1 MARCRVS
8 AVPILWLHDTTAG
21 DGKSGIGWE
30 LLTGTSRDGVKTAYV
45 DLEYV
50 GAFAP
55 TPVDDPGNHRLKIGL
70 LAAMWPAYQSAG
82 VRCLVAFT
90 STGVADVADILRE
103 SIPDSVVTTCRADN
117 AETAKTQPDAVADVS
132 VDTTGLEFDEVA
144 ETVRAAARNWPLGD
158 LERSA

>member
-1 MARCRVS
+1 VS
-8 AVPILWLHDTTAG
+8 AVPILWLHDATAG

-30 LLTGTSRDGVKTAYV
+30 LLAGTSRDGIKTAYV

-55 TPVDDPGNHRLKIGL
+55 TPVDDPGNHRLKIWL
-70 LAAMWPAYQSAG
+70 LAAMWPAYQSEG

-103 SIPDSVVTTCRADN
+103 TIPDSVVTTCRADH
-117 AETAKTQPDAVADVS
+117 AETPRTQPEAVADVS
-132 VDTTGLEFDEVA
+132 VDTTGLDFDEAA
-144 ETVRAAARNWPLGD
+144 EQIRAAARNWPFGD

>member
-1 MARCRVS
+1 MS
-8 AVPILWLHDTTAG
+8 AVPILWLYDATAG

-30 LLTGTSRDGVKTAYV
+30 LLAGTSRDGIKTAYV

-50 GAFAP
+50 GAFAS

-70 LAAMWPAYQSAG
+70 HAAMWPAYQSEG

-90 STGVADVADILRE
+90 STGVADVSDILRE
-103 SIPDSVVTTCRADN
+103 SIPDSVVTTCRADD
-117 AETAKTQPDAVADVS
+117 AETAKSQPDAAADVS
-132 VDTTGLEFDEVA
+132 VDITGLDVDEVA
-144 ETVRAAARNWPLGD
+144 ETVRAAARNWPFGD

>member
-1 MARCRVS
+1 M
-8 AVPILWLHDTTAG
+8 
-21 DGKSGIGWE
+21 E
-30 LLTGTSRDGVKTAYV
+30 LFAGTSRDGIKTAYV

-55 TPVDDPGNHRLKIGL
+55 TPMDDPGNHRLKIRL
-70 LAAMWPAYQSAG
+70 LTAMWPAYESDG

-90 STGVADVADILRE
+90 STGVADVVDTLRE
-103 SIPDSVVTTCRADN
+103 SIPDSVVTTCRADD
-117 AETAKTQPDAVADVS
+117 AESARTPPDAVADVS
-132 VDTTGLEFDEVA
+132 VDTTGLTVDQVA

>member
-1 MARCRVS
+1 VS
-8 AVPILWLHDTTAG
+8 AVPILWLHDATAG

-30 LLTGTSRDGVKTAYV
+30 LLAGTSRDGVKTAYV

-55 TPVDDPGNHRLKIGL
+55 TPADDPGNHRLKIGL
-70 LAAMWPAYQSAG
+70 LAAMWPAYQSEG

-103 SIPDSVVTTCRADN
+103 SIPDAVVTTCRADD
-117 AETAKTQPDAVADVS
+117 AETAKTQPDAVPDVS
-132 VDTTGLEFDEVA
+132 VDTTGLGVDEVA
-144 ETVRAAARNWPLGD
+144 EAVRAAAGNWPFGD
-158 LERSA
+158 LERSV

>member
-1 MARCRVS
+1 VS
-8 AVPILWLHDTTAG
+8 AVPILWLHDATAG

-30 LLTGTSRDGVKTAYV
+30 LFAGTSRDGIKTAYV

-55 TPVDDPGNHRLKIGL
+55 IPVDDPGNHRLKMGL
-70 LAAMWPAYQSAG
+70 LAATWPAYQSEG
-82 VRCLVAFT
+82 VRCVVAFT

-103 SIPDSVVTTCRADN
+103 SIPDSVVTTCRADD

-132 VDTTGLEFDEVA
+132 VDATGLDFDEAA
-144 ETVRAAARNWPLGD
+144 EIVRATARNWPFGD
-158 LERSA
+158 LEGSA

>member
-1 MARCRVS
+1 VS
-8 AVPILWLHDTTAG
+8 AVPILWLHDATAG

-30 LLTGTSRDGVKTAYV
+30 LLAGTSRDGVKTAYV

-70 LAAMWPAYQSAG
+70 LAAMWPAYRSDD

-90 STGVADVADILRE
+90 STGVADVADILHE
-103 SIPDSVVTTCRADN
+103 SIPDSVVTTCRADD
-117 AETAKTQPDAVADVS
+117 AETAKTPPDAVADVS
-132 VDTTGLEFDEVA
+132 VDVTGLDFDEVA
-144 ETVRAAARNWPLGD
+144 ERVRAAARNWPFGD
-158 LERSA
+158 LERSI

>member
-1 MARCRVS
+1 MS
-8 AVPILWLHDTTAG
+8 AVPILWLHDVTAG
-21 DGKSGIGWE
+21 EGKSGIGWE
-30 LLTGTSRDGVKTAYV
+30 LFTGTSRDGIKTAYV

-70 LAAMWPAYQSAG
+70 LAGMWPAYQFEG

-103 SIPDSVVTTCRADN
+103 SIPDSVVTTCRADD
-117 AETAKTQPDAVADVS
+117 AETAKTQPDALADVS
-132 VDTTGLEFDEVA
+132 VDTTGLDFDEVA
-144 ETVRAAARNWPLGD
+144 RTVRAAARNWPFGD
-158 LERSA
+158 LERSRSTKM

>member
-1 MARCRVS
+1 VS
-8 AVPILWLHDTTAG
+8 AVPILWLHDATAG

-30 LLTGTSRDGVKTAYV
+30 LLALTSRDGVKTAYV

-70 LAAMWPAYQSAG
+70 LAAMWPAYQSEG

-90 STGVADVADILRE
+90 STGVADVAHILRE
-103 SIPDSVVTTCRADN
+103 SIPESVVTTCRVDD
-117 AETAKTQPDAVADVS
+117 AETAKAQPDAVADVS
-132 VDTTGLEFDEVA
+132 VDRAGLDVAGVA
-144 ETVRAAARNWPLGD
+144 EQVRAAARNWPFGD
-158 LERSA
+158 LARSV

>member
-1 MARCRVS
+1 MS
-8 AVPILWLHDTTAG
+8 AVPILWLHDATAG

-30 LLTGTSRDGVKTAYV
+30 LLAGTSGDGIKTAYV

-50 GAFAP
+50 GVFAP
-55 TPVDDPGNHRLKIGL
+55 TPVNDPGNHRLKIGL
-70 LAAMWPAYQSAG
+70 LAAMWPAYQSEG

-103 SIPDSVVTTCRADN
+103 SIPDSVVTTCRADD
-117 AETAKTQPDAVADVS
+117 AETAKTEPDAMADVS
-132 VDTTGLEFDEVA
+132 VDITGLDLVEVA
-144 ETVRAAARNWPLGD
+144 ETIRAAARNWPFGD

>member
-1 MARCRVS
+1 MS
-8 AVPILWLHDTTAG
+8 AVPILRLHDVTAG

-30 LLTGTSRDGVKTAYV
+30 LLIGKFRDGIKTAYV

-70 LAAMWPAYQSAG
+70 LAAMWPAYQSEG

-90 STGVADVADILRE
+90 STGVADVSDILRE
-103 SIPDSVVTTCRADN
+103 SIPDSVVTTCRADD
-117 AETAKTQPDAVADVS
+117 AETAKSQPDAVADVS
-132 VDTTGLEFDEVA
+132 VDTTGLDFDEVA
-144 ETVRAAARNWPLGD
+144 KTVRAAARNWPFGD